1 MIYHA
6 LRQGAE
12 DGLFSSGLADALRA
26 LEGLELVEADAF
38 AARPYGGGLLS
49 AACGSE
55 RDRELVYTIIDRSVE
70 RAARLVCCNL
80 AAVLEQADLGRSIHR
95 PACVVAEGSTFYKGY
110 LFRRKLERLCHTYI
124 TEELGRHLVFRRV
137 ENANLLGTAAAAL
150 LA

>member
-1 MIYHA
+1 MIYNKNLKEYA
-6 LRQGAE
+6 TLQGVSSAGDVLMRG
-12 DGLFSSGLADALRA
+12 DGSAVLSG
-26 LEGLELVEADAF
+26 
-38 AARPYGGGLLS
+38 S
-49 AACGSE
+49 AAAQQ
-55 RDRELVYTIIDRSVE
+55 Y
-70 RAARLVCCNL
+70 
-80 AAVLEQADLGRSIHR
+80 AVLEQADLGRSIHR

>member
-1 MIYHA
+1 M
-6 LRQGAE
+6 
-12 DGLFSSGLADALRA
+12 
-26 LEGLELVEADAF
+26 
-38 AARPYGGGLLS
+38 
-49 AACGSE
+49 
-55 RDRELVYTIIDRSVE
+55 
-70 RAARLVCCNL
+70 
-80 AAVLEQADLGRSIHR
+80 LEQADLGRSIHR